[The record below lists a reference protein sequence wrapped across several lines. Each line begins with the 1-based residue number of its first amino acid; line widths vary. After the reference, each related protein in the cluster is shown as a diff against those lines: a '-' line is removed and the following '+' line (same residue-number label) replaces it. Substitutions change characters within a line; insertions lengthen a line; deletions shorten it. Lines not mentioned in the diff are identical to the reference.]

1 MIWSIMDH
9 KMALILD
16 QLKNDATA
24 ASLECIRCTRI
35 EATALGRSWFWMQLI
50 SSKCSMAATL
60 WRSQLFCS
68 PRMWMRNFWS

>member
-35 EATALGRSWFWMQLI
+35 EAVSYTHLI
-50 SSKCSMAATL
+50 IYRRLTG
-60 WRSQLFCS
+60 Q
-68 PRMWMRNFWS
+68 P